1 MATSNIPLTELFKRL
16 RIYSTEAKPTSM
28 SEDPSIAKRTYKQYE
43 ELPLLQQLGLA
54 VAPGTGNVI
63 AAYET
68 PMFAKEA
75 REAAEEGN
83 IPRAAGQ
90 GALTGLSALS
100 MIPGLGLGIRG
111 IKAGVKAATKGLRKF
126 APEDIPTRWY
136 RGTANIGELSSPAKW
151 KTGKEGVFGGGG
163 IYVTPDPK
171 YASSFATENVLG
183 KPITGG
189 FVTPL
194 DVTFEN
200 PLIVS
205 MSKTAG
211 SSPEIKVLEH
221 LGVSTRKAEDMVEKA
236 FESKGGLTTEV
247 KSRAIK
253 QGYDSIILERDG
265 IVQEAISYNP
275 KKNIISA
282 ITKNK
287 QGGSIMERNP
297 YIYNMRAI

>member
-171 YASSFATENVLG
+171 YASSFATEM
-183 KPITGG
+183 
-189 FVTPL
+189 F
-194 DVTFEN
+194 
-200 PLIVS
+200 
-205 MSKTAG
+205 
-211 SSPEIKVLEH
+211 
-221 LGVSTRKAEDMVEKA
+221 
-236 FESKGGLTTEV
+236 
-247 KSRAIK
+247 
-253 QGYDSIILERDG
+253 
-265 IVQEAISYNP
+265 
-275 KKNIISA
+275 
-282 ITKNK
+282 
-287 QGGSIMERNP
+287 
-297 YIYNMRAI
+297 